1 MKKKLIFIFFL
12 LSWVTVQA
20 QERISNVVFEG
31 NKKLVLQ
38 AVDSNLYV
46 SGKLTSGDIIRST
59 CSGGS
64 CSIEIEY
71 KGRSVEVSIGD
82 AILNLTV
89 YEYDFS
95 GDGDVELV
103 VINDFMDTSYLFIF
117 SYSRGLI
124 EKIFQYE
131 VSYYKTEIDENYIV
145 YCLPSGPEGLWHY
158 YKGYFWEMNPMKLE
172 W

>member
-1 MKKKLIFIFFL
+1 MKNFILLLLLIVCI
-12 LSWVTVQA
+12 SAKA

-38 AVDSNLYV
+38 ASDSNIYV
-46 SGKLTSGDIIRST
+46 SSKLTSGDVIRST

-64 CSIEIEY
+64 CSIIIEY

-82 AILNLTV
+82 AISNLTV

-95 GDGDVELV
+95 LDGDMELV
-103 VINDFMDTSYLFIF
+103 VINDFTDTSFLFVF

-131 VSYYKTEIDENYIV
+131 AYYETEIDANYIV
-145 YCLPSGPEGLWHY
+145 YYLPSGPEGFWHY
-158 YKGYFWEMNPMKLE
+158 FKGSFWEMSPMKID